1 MNASIVHSKTSITPR
16 ELHRRMT
23 EGEVP
28 FIELLDVRT
37 PAEHAALHVSGASLL
52 PLDKLDAAA
61 FLTSRG
67 RSDVPLYVLCQ
78 SGSRAAKAIEKFQQ
92 AGFEGCVQVEGGIE
106 AWVGAGLPVE
116 RGAGKVL
123 PLMRQVQIAVG
134 IVSAIGAALALGVNV
149 WFAII
154 PLVTGCGLLFAG
166 LTGTCGLALLLA
178 KMPWNRQAN
187 CQSDSC
193 CEGKH

>member
-23 EGEVP
+23 EGLL
-28 FIELLDVRT
+28 IDLLDVRT
-37 PAEHAALHVSGASLL
+37 PAEHAAVHVSGTRLL

-61 FLTSRG
+61 FLMNRG

-78 SGSRAAKAIEKFQQ
+78 SGSRAAKAVEKFQR
-92 AGFEGCVQVEGGIE
+92 AGFEGCVQVEGGIG
-106 AWVGAGLPVE
+106 AWVEAGLPVE
-116 RGAGKVL
+116 RGESRVL
-123 PLMRQVQIAVG
+123 PLMRQVQITVG
-134 IVSAIGAALALGVNV
+134 ILSTAGAALALGVNV

-178 KMPWNRQAN
+178 RMPWNRQAN
-187 CQSDSC
+187 CPSNSC
-193 CEGKH
+193 CEVKH

>member
-23 EGEVP
+23 EGLP
-28 FIELLDVRT
+28 IDLLDVRT
-37 PAEHAALHVSGASLL
+37 SAEHAAIHVSGTRLL

-61 FLTSRG
+61 FLMTRG

-78 SGSRAAKAIEKFQQ
+78 SGSRAAKAIEKFRQ
-92 AGFEGCVQVEGGIE
+92 AGFAGCVQVEGGIE
-106 AWVGAGLPVE
+106 AWVEAGLPVE

-134 IVSAIGAALALGVNV
+134 ILSIAGAALALGVNV

-178 KMPWNRQAN
+178 RMPWNRQGDCSSNCSCEAN
-187 CQSDSC
+187 
-193 CEGKH
+193 H